1 MRYIKNIAILL
12 VSLFCFWACETEL
25 DTVRLNPESGFKAP
39 TLVPMADVIV
49 NADNSKVEA
58 VIFNWSEADFGVPT
72 QIEYAL
78 YLTGN
83 GKEALAGTSFG
94 TSLTLTKADLNG
106 LVVNDLSVPANET
119 AAIGAYLATSV
130 YGTAVKGAKSNTVT
144 FNVTTF
150 KASLRYR
157 FICGEFQGWT
167 IGEAPIIWETD
178 GGTNIYRTLVDLEN
192 GTDDLYS
199 YFKITEARDW
209 SHANWGYDYLTPSWE
224 CPEQNDHNLSV
235 PKAEGIINLLTINVG
250 KMTIDREPHKSVG
263 LIGAFD
269 ESGWNT
275 EIPFVYDA
283 VSGTWEAG
291 PVTFSGETNFLIRLS
306 ESWDHKYGDGVK
318 ASDSVPGGFEVNK
331 GGADINVP
339 STGTYVMR
347 LYADRTPFVLVM
359 EKQ

>member
-25 DTVRLNPESGFKAP
+25 ETARLNPESGFTAP
-39 TLVPMADVIV
+39 TLIAMADVIV

-58 VIFNWSEADFGVPT
+58 VIFNWTEASFGVPT

-78 YLTGN
+78 HLTGN
-83 GKEALAGTSFG
+83 GKEVLAGTSFG
-94 TSLTLTKADLNG
+94 TSLTLSKADLNG

-119 AAIGAYLATSV
+119 AKIGAYLTTSV
-130 YGTAVKGAKSNTVT
+130 YGTDVKGATSNAIN

-150 KASLRYR
+150 KAALRYR

-167 IGEAPIIWETD
+167 IDSAPIIWETD

-192 GTDDLYS
+192 GNEDLYS

-209 SHANWGYDYLTPSWE
+209 SHANWGYDYLTPSWT

-235 PKAEGIINLLTINVG
+235 PKDEGIINLLTINVG

-275 EIPFVYDA
+275 EVPFVYDA

-291 PVTFSGETNFLIRLS
+291 PVTFSGATNFLIRLS
-306 ESWDHKYGDGVK
+306 ENWDYKYGDGVK
-318 ASDSVPGGFEVNK
+318 ASDDVPGGFEVNK

-339 STGTYVMR
+339 STGTYVMV
-347 LYADRTPFVLVM
+347 LHADRTPFVLVM
-359 EKQ
+359 NKQ

>member
-1 MRYIKNIAILL
+1 MRYIKNITIFLA
-12 VSLFCFWACETEL
+12 SLFCFWACETQL
-25 DTVRLNPESGFKAP
+25 DTVRLNPSTAFTAP
-39 TLVPMADVIV
+39 TLMPMSDVIV

-58 VIFNWSEADFGVPT
+58 VIFNWTEADFGVPT

-83 GKEALAGTSFG
+83 GNTVLAGTSFS
-94 TSLTLTKADLNG
+94 TSLTLSKADLNG
-106 LVVNDLSVPANET
+106 LIVNELSVPANET
-119 AAIGAYLATSV
+119 ALIGAFLKTSV
-130 YGTAVKGAKSNTVT
+130 FGTDVTGASSNPVT
-144 FNVTTF
+144 FKVTTF
-150 KASLRYR
+150 KASLRNYY
-157 FICGEFQGWT
+157 ICGEFQSWG

-192 GTDDLYS
+192 NNDDAYS
-199 YFKITEARDW
+199 YFKITAARDW
-209 SHANWGYDYLTPSWE
+209 SHDNWGYDHLTPSWD
-224 CPEQNDHNLSV
+224 CPEQNDHNLSI
-235 PKAEGIINLLTINVG
+235 PKMEGTINLLTVNVG
-250 KMTIDREPHKSVG
+250 KMTIDREPHSSVG

-269 ESGWNT
+269 ESGWGT

-283 VSGTWEAG
+283 ASGTWEAG

-306 ESWDHKYGDGVK
+306 ENWDYKYGDGVK
-318 ASDSVPGGFEVNK
+318 ASDSVPGGFEINK

-359 EKQ
+359 DKQ

>member
-1 MRYIKNIAILL
+1 MRYIKNITILL
-12 VSLFCFWACETEL
+12 ASLFCFWACETQLE
-25 DTVRLNPESGFKAP
+25 TVRLNPESGFAAP
-39 TLVPMADVIV
+39 TLKPVSDVIV

-58 VIFNWSEADFGVPT
+58 VIFNWTEADFGVPT

-94 TSLTLTKADLNG
+94 TSLTLSKADLNG

-119 AAIGAYLATSV
+119 AAIGAYLTTSV
-130 YGTAVKGAKSNTVT
+130 YGTDVKGSKSNAIS

-150 KASLRYR
+150 KASLRFRY
-157 FICGEFQGWT
+157 ICGEFQGWG
-167 IGEAPIIWETD
+167 IDKAPIIWETD

-192 GTDDLYS
+192 NNDDLYS

-209 SHANWGYDYLTPSWE
+209 SHANWGYDHLTPSWE
-224 CPEQNDHNLSV
+224 CPEQKDNNLSI
-235 PKAEGIINLLTINVG
+235 PKAEGSINILSINVG

-263 LIGAFD
+263 IIGAFD

-283 VSGTWEAG
+283 DSGTWVAG
-291 PVTFSGETNFLIRLS
+291 PVTFSGDTNFLVRLS
-306 ESWDHKYGDGVK
+306 ESWDHKYGDGFK
-318 ASDSVPGGFEVNK
+318 ASDSVPGGFEINK
-331 GGADINVP
+331 GGADIRVP

-359 EKQ
+359 DKQ